1 LRGIRFDA
9 AGVPPRGAELMD
21 ESGERVVGDVRSVA
35 VSPRLGGVGLAMVR
49 REVLSGASLAV
60 RLAGVEQAI
69 TVEVVALPF
78 PL

>member
-1 LRGIRFDA
+1 
-9 AGVPPRGAELMD
+9 
-21 ESGERVVGDVRSVA
+21 VRSVA